1 MSIVPLG
8 AKIDLLN
15 LEVSMP
21 VITIREGQQTDS
33 GFGATLSLEGQNY
46 PIAIQIPLVS
56 ASAEAQ

>member
-46 PIAIQIPLVS
+46 PDSPGVGIR
-56 ASAEAQ
+56 